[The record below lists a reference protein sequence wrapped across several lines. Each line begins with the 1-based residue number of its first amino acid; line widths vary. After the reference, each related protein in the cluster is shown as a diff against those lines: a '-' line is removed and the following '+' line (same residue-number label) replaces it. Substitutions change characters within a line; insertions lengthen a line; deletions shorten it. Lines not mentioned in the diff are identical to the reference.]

1 MTISNCIHYMS
12 CFAYIWINTCV
23 LLVLNYFSDWLTG
36 IPWSMESSAAC
47 SFSDN
52 SRDDFMWAVSAAW
65 FLSCTSLITAYHC
78 RSLVGKNCWKEQQI
92 FNNCQ
97 RICSVNRVV
106 IRGVTHNMNWR
117 KRNTF
122 FSVSVS
128 NTWSWMTSFQIMCD
142 MLSTYKRY
150 ISYNQNSKVKYLS
163 FNNNLGIC
171 LRTPFKNAIWRILK
185 FVDNV
190 LPLYMYIVE
199 LFLKIIWTFRD

>member
-1 MTISNCIHYMS
+1 MTNKVTVTIRNCYIHYVS
-12 CFAYIWINTCV
+12 TCV

-92 FNNCQ
+92 FHNCK

-117 KRNTF
+117 KITEHLF
-122 FSVSVS
+122 LFQ
-128 NTWSWMTSFQIMCD
+128 FQIHEAEWLVFKSFVTCSVPIRD
-142 MLSTYKRY
+142 
-150 ISYNQNSKVKYLS
+150 ISVTIKIQSK
-163 FNNNLGIC
+163 I
-171 LRTPFKNAIWRILK
+171 P
-185 FVDNV
+185 
-190 LPLYMYIVE
+190 
-199 LFLKIIWTFRD
+199 